1 MGTRNL
7 GARGFRLPHSLNIDI
22 DSVKSL
28 HFPLISIPLSH
39 YLKEFQ
45 QKNSPA
51 VPSRWRK
58 RKKRNNSSRETA
70 TSDGCQAPCH
80 SAADGHKEG
89 PAPCATAKDPES
101 PYQLQI
107 ALDSSSITSSE
118 LNNTTK
124 LLPSSCCEAVLEQQ
138 LQQFL
143 QERELL
149 KAQVAEVTECLKKAQ
164 LERDAYAEQLKTE
177 RAQWQQEMLKMI
189 GEGPLPLCFGQ
200 IDIFKMEKI
209 QDTIKI
215 EELKGSIAH
224 LQNHLAEPPIPKL
237 PAGTSDLEQNL
248 KTETKYLRDELLERE
263 RLQEA
268 KMRLQEQEVRLR
280 EQEERLLE
288 QEGLQEQEEELT
300 KENRSAVH
308 LEQEVKELQEKLDE
322 QETVTSA
329 PSRRAGRQAPA
340 SGEGRCKAKGSSTLG
355 AEAGSPGL
363 LPGVDIIIPARGME
377 PPGIGQETVVYVPF
391 LKAAGAGAQE
401 EQAWL
406 CEQLQKQQVCCQHLA
421 HPVASAL
428 KEPESAAAA
437 SGTGSESGCGETQR
451 ALQEADKLQRD
462 FMAIV
467 KENADLKE
475 QVENLELGFTQLSG
489 ERDMMSEQ
497 EAGAGQSI
505 KPPEDQ
511 RAVAKTQHR
520 EEEYVSVII
529 QEEEGTRVRHAT
541 SLRGA
546 RGVGVGRSV
555 GAGTSVAAE
564 HPSLQVKLPEML
576 EPVFQLMID
585 EEWEHQNRAN
595 EPTPGSSAPQELS
608 AANQQGE
615 FYEVS
620 LDDDSNSL
628 EPAGGE
634 GAPQHPCTA
643 FGAWLYSCGK
653 ACNTSPWGAVHLYR
667 AFIRRC
673 EERQLTHDSG
683 AN

>member
-1 MGTRNL
+1 M
-7 GARGFRLPHSLNIDI
+7 
-22 DSVKSL
+22 
-28 HFPLISIPLSH
+28 SITAFFSPQ
-39 YLKEFQ
+39 LKEFQ

-51 VPSRWRK
+51 LPSRRRK

-70 TSDGCQAPCH
+70 TSGGCQAPRH

-101 PYQLQI
+101 SSNSSLHAPQSPHQLQI
-107 ALDSSSITSSE
+107 ALDSSSVTNSE

-164 LERDAYAEQLKTE
+164 LERDVYAEQLKTE
-177 RAQWQQEMLKMI
+177 RVRWQQEMLKMV
-189 GEGPLPLCFGQ
+189 GETE
-200 IDIFKMEKI
+200 IFKMEKI

-215 EELKGSIAH
+215 EELKGSLAH

-237 PAGTSDLEQNL
+237 PAGPSDLEQNL
-248 KTETKYLRDELLERE
+248 KTETKYLRDELREQE

-288 QEGLQEQEEELT
+288 QEGLQEQEEVL
-300 KENRSAVH
+300 
-308 LEQEVKELQEKLDE
+308 
-322 QETVTSA
+322 
-329 PSRRAGRQAPA
+329 
-340 SGEGRCKAKGSSTLG
+340 
-355 AEAGSPGL
+355 
-363 LPGVDIIIPARGME
+363 
-377 PPGIGQETVVYVPF
+377 VPF

-428 KEPESAAAA
+428 KEPESATAAA
-437 SGTGSESGCGETQR
+437 GTGSESGCGETQR
-451 ALQEADKLQRD
+451 ALQEAMDKLQRD

-475 QVENLELGFTQLSG
+475 RVEKLELGFTRLSG
-489 ERDMMSEQ
+489 ERDMMR
-497 EAGAGQSI
+497 QSI
-505 KPPEDQ
+505 KPPEGQ

-520 EEEYVSVII
+520 EEEDVSVMT
-529 QEEEGTRVRHAT
+529 QEEEGTR
-541 SLRGA
+541 
-546 RGVGVGRSV
+546 
-555 GAGTSVAAE
+555 
-564 HPSLQVKLPEML
+564 VKLPEML

-585 EEWEHQNRAN
+585 EERPNRAN
-595 EPTPGSSAPQELS
+595 KPPPGSSAPQELG
-608 AANQQGE
+608 AADQQGE

-620 LDDDSNSL
+620 LDDDSDSL
-628 EPAGGE
+628 EPAGGRVHHN
-634 GAPQHPCTA
+634 PTA
-643 FGAWLYSCGK
+643 QQMVHGFASCGT
-653 ACNTSPWGAVHLYR
+653 ASNTHSWGAARLYH
-667 AFIRRC
+667 AFTRLLQRWW
-673 EERQLTHDSG
+673 
-683 AN
+683 